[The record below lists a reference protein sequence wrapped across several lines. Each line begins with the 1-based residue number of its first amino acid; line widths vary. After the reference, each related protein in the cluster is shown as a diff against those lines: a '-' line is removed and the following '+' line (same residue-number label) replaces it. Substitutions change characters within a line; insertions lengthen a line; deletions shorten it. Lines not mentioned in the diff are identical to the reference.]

1 MNNKA
6 LNVLEFDKIKA
17 EIGKFLITSRGH
29 ALLKKLMPM
38 SVESIVQRL
47 IDQTKDGMDIVRLK
61 GEIPVRKLAD
71 LNDQANRLKKDGN
84 LNGTELAAIGQV
96 LKNTSE
102 LKEFFEGLHD
112 DAIDLR
118 QLYDL
123 NDDLID
129 NPSLTTRINKSL
141 DESGRVLNAASPDLK
156 YIREHIERL
165 NDQIRHAM
173 EQFTRGKN
181 TKYLTESIVTL
192 RDDRFVVPVKTE
204 YRAKFG
210 GVVHDQS
217 ASGQTLYIE
226 PQAVVGL
233 NNQLHDDQTSEKLE
247 EIRILNELSDL
258 VRPEI
263 DDIVKN
269 NDVLAQFDLINA
281 KAKYAKE
288 IKGTEPLISKE
299 RVVDLK
305 DAKHPLIDPKRV
317 VANDIKIGDDYQ
329 TMLITGPNTGGKTIT
344 MKTLGLI
351 QAMAQAGLFIP
362 AHEESEVAVFDE
374 IFVDIGDEQSIEQNL
389 STFSSHMD
397 NIINIIHKVSQN
409 SLVLIDELGAGTD
422 PQEGASIAIAI
433 LEKLAK
439 SNCMIMATTH
449 YPELKIFAYNTKDT
463 INASMEFDD
472 KSLKPTYRL
481 LIGIPGASN
490 AFNIAGRLGMDRD
503 VVERGESLMSGE
515 SQDLN
520 NMITDL
526 ENRRKEFEKK
536 NQELDTQLAKNK
548 EIQDDYEKKQV
559 ALANSKDSEIQAAK
573 VRANQIVA
581 KAKGKSDKIIDH
593 LREMERKGVAVKE
606 DQLISA
612 KTELKNLHQDETVKK
627 NRVLRRNKR
636 KQALKVGD
644 EVKAI
649 PYGQIGTIVRK
660 NRNDEYEVQ
669 LGILKMK
676 FKSDDLEKVQSSK
689 DNDEPKPTMVRRT
702 KSTGLSSKLDLR
714 GKRYEEAMTELDSYI
729 DEALLAGYN
738 QVTIVHGFGTG
749 VIRKGVTKYLQGNPR
764 VKSFGYAPASSG
776 GSGATI
782 VDL

>member
-6 LNVLEFDKIKA
+6 LSVLEFDKIKD
-17 EIGKFLITSRGH
+17 EIAKYLITSRGKT
-29 ALLKKLMPM
+29 LLKKLMPM
-38 SVESIVQRL
+38 SVESIVHRL

-61 GEIPVRKLAD
+61 GEIPVRKLDD
-71 LNDQANRLKKDGN
+71 LHDQANRLKKDGN

-102 LKEFFEGLHD
+102 LKQFFETMHD
-112 DAIDLR
+112 DEITLR
-118 QLYDL
+118 ELYNLSDK
-123 NDDLID
+123 LID
-129 NPSLTTRINKSL
+129 NPQLTKRINQSV
-141 DESGRVLNAASPDLK
+141 DESGRLLDTASDDLG
-156 YIREHIERL
+156 YIRNQINKL
-165 NDQIRHAM
+165 NDQIRHSM
-173 EQFTRGKN
+173 EQFTRGKG
-181 TKYLTESIVTL
+181 TKYLTEAIVTL

-226 PQAVVGL
+226 PQSVVGM
-233 NNQLHDDQTSEKLE
+233 NNQLHDAQTSERLE
-247 EIRILNELSDL
+247 EIKILGELSDL
-258 VRPEI
+258 VRP
-263 DDIVKN
+263 DISDILN
-269 NDVLAQFDLINA
+269 NNEVLAEFDLINA
-281 KAKYAKE
+281 KAKYANQ
-288 IKGTEPLISKE
+288 IKATEPLVSRDNI
-299 RVVDLK
+299 VDLK
-305 DAKHPLIDPKRV
+305 QAKHPLIDPDKI
-317 VANDIKIGDDYQ
+317 VANDIKIGDDYK

-351 QAMAQAGLFIP
+351 QIMAQAGLFIP
-362 AHEESEVAVFDE
+362 ADEESHVAVFDE
-374 IFVDIGDEQSIEQNL
+374 VFVDIGDEQSIEQNL

-397 NIINIIHKVSQN
+397 NIINIMKNVTDK

-422 PQEGASIAIAI
+422 PQEGAAIAIAI
-433 LEKLAK
+433 LEELSK
-439 SNCMIMATTH
+439 SDCEIMATTH
-449 YPELKIFAYNTKDT
+449 YPELKIYAYNTQDT

-490 AFNIAGRLGMDRD
+490 AFNIASRLGMNSS
-503 VVERGESLMSGE
+503 VVERGQSLMSGE

-520 NMITDL
+520 NMISDL
-526 ENRRKEFEKK
+526 ENRRKEFENN
-536 NQELDTQLAKNK
+536 NQKLEQQLAKNK
-548 EIQDDYEKKQV
+548 EVEEDYENQRDQLEK
-559 ALANSKDSEIQAAK
+559 SKDSEIKAAK
-573 VRANQIVA
+573 IRANQIVSST
-581 KAKGKSDKIIDH
+581 KKKTEKIIDH
-593 LREMERKGVAVKE
+593 LKELERSGVAVKD
-606 DQLISA
+606 DQIISA
-612 KTELKNLHQDETVKK
+612 RTDLKNLHQDEATKK
-627 NRVLRRNKR
+627 NRVLRRAKKR
-636 KQALKVGD
+636 QQLKVGD

-649 PYGQIGTIVRK
+649 PYGQIGTIIRK
-660 NRNDEYEVQ
+660 NKDNQYEVQ

-676 FKSDDLEKVQSSK
+676 FDAVDLEKTDQKVEQ
-689 DNDEPKPTMVRRT
+689 DQPKPTLVKRT
-702 KSTGLSSKLDLR
+702 KSSSLSSKLDLR
-714 GKRYEEAMTELDSYI
+714 GERYDEAMTDLDRYI

>member
-112 DAIDLR
+112 DAVDLR

-129 NPSLTTRINKSL
+129 NPSLTTRINKSV
-141 DESGRVLNAASPDLK
+141 DESGRVLDAASPDLK

-165 NDQIRHAM
+165 NGQIRHAM

-247 EIRILNELSDL
+247 EIKILNELSDL

-281 KAKYAKE
+281 KSKYARE
-288 IKGTEPLISKE
+288 IKGTEPLVSRDRI
-299 RVVDLK
+299 VDLK
-305 DAKHPLIDPKRV
+305 EAKHPLIDPDRV

-362 AHEESEVAVFDE
+362 AHEESQIAVFDE

-389 STFSSHMD
+389 STFSSHID

-449 YPELKIFAYNTKDT
+449 YPELKIFAYNTENT

-472 KSLKPTYRL
+472 ESLKPTYRL

-526 ENRRKEFEKK
+526 ENRRKEFEQK
-536 NQELDTQLAKNK
+536 NQELTEQLAKNK
-548 EIQDDYEKKQV
+548 AIEDDYEKKQV

-593 LREMERKGVAVKE
+593 LRELERKGVAVKE

-660 NRNDEYEVQ
+660 NRNDEFEVQ

-689 DNDEPKPTMVRRT
+689 NDEEQKPTMVRRT

-749 VIRKGVTKYLQGNPR
+749 VIRKGVTKYLQSNPR

>member
-6 LNVLEFDKIKA
+6 LSVLEFDKIKD
-17 EIGKFLITSRGH
+17 EIAKYLITSRGKT
-29 ALLKKLMPM
+29 LLKKLMPM
-38 SVESIVQRL
+38 SVESIVHRL

-61 GEIPVRKLAD
+61 GEIPVSKLDD
-71 LNDQANRLKKDGN
+71 LHDQANRLKKDGN

-102 LKEFFEGLHD
+102 LKQFFETMHD
-112 DAIDLR
+112 DEITLR
-118 QLYDL
+118 ELYNLSDK
-123 NDDLID
+123 LID
-129 NPSLTTRINKSL
+129 NPQLTKRINQSV
-141 DESGRVLNAASPDLK
+141 DESGRLLDTASDDLG
-156 YIREHIERL
+156 YIRNQINKL
-165 NDQIRHAM
+165 NDQIRHSM
-173 EQFTRGKN
+173 EQFTRGKG
-181 TKYLTESIVTL
+181 TKYLTEAIVTL

-226 PQAVVGL
+226 PQSVVGM
-233 NNQLHDDQTSEKLE
+233 NNQLHDAQTSERLE
-247 EIRILNELSDL
+247 EIKILGELSDL
-258 VRPEI
+258 VRP
-263 DDIVKN
+263 DISDILN
-269 NDVLAQFDLINA
+269 NNEVLAEFDLINA
-281 KAKYAKE
+281 KAKYANQ
-288 IKGTEPLISKE
+288 IKATEPLVSRDNI
-299 RVVDLK
+299 VDLK
-305 DAKHPLIDPKRV
+305 QAKHPLIDPDKI
-317 VANDIKIGDDYQ
+317 VANDIKIGDDYK

-351 QAMAQAGLFIP
+351 QIMAQAGLFIP
-362 AHEESEVAVFDE
+362 AHEESHVAVFDE
-374 IFVDIGDEQSIEQNL
+374 VFVDIGDEQSIEQNL

-397 NIINIIHKVSQN
+397 NIINIMKNVTDK

-422 PQEGASIAIAI
+422 PQEGAAIAIAI
-433 LEKLAK
+433 LEELSK
-439 SNCMIMATTH
+439 SDCEIMATTH
-449 YPELKIFAYNTKDT
+449 YPELKIYAYNTQDT

-490 AFNIAGRLGMDRD
+490 AFNIASRLGMNSS
-503 VVERGESLMSGE
+503 VVERGQSLMSGE

-520 NMITDL
+520 NMISDL
-526 ENRRKEFEKK
+526 ENRRKEFENN
-536 NQELDTQLAKNK
+536 NQKLEQQLAKNK
-548 EIQDDYEKKQV
+548 EVEEDYENQRDQLEK
-559 ALANSKDSEIQAAK
+559 SKDSEIKAAK
-573 VRANQIVA
+573 IRANQIVSST
-581 KAKGKSDKIIDH
+581 KKKTEKIIDH
-593 LREMERKGVAVKE
+593 LKELERSGVAVKD
-606 DQLISA
+606 DQIISA
-612 KTELKNLHQDETVKK
+612 RTDLKNLHQDEATKK
-627 NRVLRRNKR
+627 NRVLRRAKKR
-636 KQALKVGD
+636 QQLKVGD

-649 PYGQIGTIVRK
+649 PYGQIGTIIRK
-660 NRNDEYEVQ
+660 NKDNQYEVQ

-676 FKSDDLEKVQSSK
+676 FDAVDLEKTDQKVEQ
-689 DNDEPKPTMVRRT
+689 DQPKPTLVKRT
-702 KSTGLSSKLDLR
+702 KSSSLSSKLDLR
-714 GKRYEEAMTELDSYI
+714 GERYDEAMTDLDRYI

>member
-29 ALLKKLMPM
+29 TLLKKLMPM
-38 SVESIVQRL
+38 SVESIVQIM

-112 DAIDLR
+112 DAVDLR
-118 QLYDL
+118 QLYEL
-123 NDDLID
+123 NDGLID
-129 NPSLTTRINKSL
+129 NPTLTTRINKSL
-141 DESGRVLNAASPDLK
+141 DDSGRVLSAASPDLK

-165 NDQIRHAM
+165 SGQIRHAM
-173 EQFTRGKN
+173 EQYTRGKS
-181 TKYLTESIVTL
+181 TKYLTEAIVTL

-233 NNQLHDDQTSEKLE
+233 NNQLHDNQTSEKLE
-247 EIRILNELSDL
+247 EIKILNELSDL

-288 IKGTEPLISKE
+288 ITGTEPLISKE

-305 DAKHPLIDPKRV
+305 AAKHPLIDPDRV
-317 VANDIKIGDDYQ
+317 VANDIKIGDGYK

-433 LEKLAK
+433 LEKLSK

-449 YPELKIFAYNTKDT
+449 YPELKVFAYNTEET
-463 INASMEFDD
+463 INSSMEFDD
-472 KSLKPTYRL
+472 KSLRPTYRL

-526 ENRRKEFEKK
+526 ENRRKEFEQK
-536 NQELDTQLAKNK
+536 NQDLSEQLAKNK
-548 EIQDDYEKKQV
+548 AIEDDYDQKQV

-581 KAKGKSDKIIDH
+581 RAKGKSDKIIDH

-636 KQALKVGD
+636 NQALKVGD

-649 PYGQIGTIVRK
+649 PYGQNGTIVRK

-676 FKSDDLEKVQSSK
+676 FKSDDLEKIQASK
-689 DNDEPKPTMVRRT
+689 DEDEPKPTMVRRT
-702 KSTGLSSKLDLR
+702 RSSGLSSKLDLR
-714 GKRYEEAMTELDSYI
+714 GKRYEEAMTELDRYI

-749 VIRKGVTKYLQGNPR
+749 VIRKGVTKYLQTNPR

>member
-17 EIGKFLITSRGH
+17 EIGRFLITSRGNT
-29 ALLKKLMPM
+29 LLKKLMPM

-71 LNDQANRLKKDGN
+71 LHDQANRLKKDGN
-84 LNGTELAAIGQV
+84 LNGTELASIGEV
-96 LKNTSE
+96 LKNTGE
-102 LKEFFEGLHD
+102 LKEFFEKLKD
-112 DAIDLR
+112 DEVDLR

-123 NDDLID
+123 NEKLID
-129 NPSLTTRINKSL
+129 NPSLTARITKSV
-141 DESGRVLNAASPDLK
+141 DDTGRVLDTASDDLK
-156 YIREHIERL
+156 YIREQISRL
-165 NDQIRHAM
+165 NDEIRSSM
-173 EQFTRGKN
+173 ERYTRGKG

-204 YRAKFG
+204 YRSKFG

-226 PQAVVGL
+226 PEAIVGL
-233 NNQLHDDQTSEKLE
+233 NNRLHDAQTSEKLE
-247 EIRILNELSDL
+247 EIRVLNQLSDL

-263 DDIVKN
+263 DNIVKN
-269 NDVLAQFDLINA
+269 NEVLGEFDLINA
-281 KAKYAKE
+281 KAKYANQ
-288 IKGTEPLISKE
+288 IKGTEPLISE
-299 RVVDLK
+299 NHVVDLK
-305 DAKHPLIDPKRV
+305 EAKHPLIDPDRV
-317 VANDIKIGDDYQ
+317 IANDIIIGDDYK

-362 AHEESEVAVFDE
+362 AHEESQIAVFDE

-397 NIINIIHKVSQN
+397 NIINIMHKVSER

-422 PQEGASIAIAI
+422 PQEGAAIAIAI
-433 LEKLAK
+433 LEKLSK
-439 SNCMIMATTH
+439 SHCVIMATTH
-449 YPELKIFAYNTKDT
+449 YPELKVYAYNTTET
-463 INASMEFDD
+463 INASMEFDE

-481 LIGIPGASN
+481 MIGIPGSSN
-490 AFNIAGRLGMDRD
+490 AFNIAARLGMNKD
-503 VVERGESLMSGE
+503 VVNRGQSLMSGE

-520 NMITDL
+520 NMIKDL

-536 NQELDTQLAKNK
+536 NEDLNSQLTHNKQIEEDYEQKRLELD
-548 EIQDDYEKKQV
+548 
-559 ALANSKDSEIQAAK
+559 NSKESELQAAK
-573 VRANQIVA
+573 VRANQIVS
-581 KAKGKSDKIIDH
+581 KSRKESDKIIDR
-593 LREMERKGVAVKE
+593 LRKLEQAGVTVKE
-606 DQLISA
+606 DQIISA
-612 KTELKNLHQDETVKK
+612 KTGLKNLHQDEAVKK
-627 NRVLRRNKR
+627 NKVLRRNKR

-644 EVKAI
+644 EVKALT
-649 PYGQIGTIVRK
+649 YGQIGTIVRK
-660 NRNDEYEVQ
+660 DKNDQYEVQ

-676 FKSDDLEKVQSSK
+676 FSGDDLEKTDANPEESEK
-689 DNDEPKPTMVRRT
+689 KPTMVKRT
-702 KSTGLSSKLDLR
+702 KSSGLSSKLDLR
-714 GKRYEEAMTELDSYI
+714 GKRYEEAMTELDQYI
-729 DEALLAGYN
+729 DSALLAGYN

-749 VIRKGVTKYLQGNPR
+749 VIRKGVTKYLQRNPR

>member
-6 LNVLEFDKIKA
+6 LNVLEFDKIKD
-17 EIGKFLITSRGH
+17 EIAKYLITSRGKT
-29 ALLKKLMPM
+29 LLKKLMPM

-71 LNDQANRLKKDGN
+71 LHDQANRLKKDGN

-102 LKEFFEGLHD
+102 LKEFFETLHD
-112 DAIDLR
+112 DEVELR
-118 QLYDL
+118 ELYGMSE
-123 NDDLID
+123 DLID
-129 NPSLTTRINKSL
+129 NPELTKRIDKSL
-141 DESGRVLNAASPDLK
+141 DDTGRVLDTASENLS
-156 YIREHIERL
+156 YIRNQINRF
-165 NDQIRHAM
+165 NDQIRQSM
-173 EQFTRGKN
+173 EQYTRGKN
-181 TKYLTESIVTL
+181 TKYLTEAIVTL

-204 YRAKFG
+204 YRTKFG

-233 NNQLHDDQTSEKLE
+233 NNQLHDAQTSEKLE
-247 EIRILNELSDL
+247 EIKILAELSDL

-263 DDIVKN
+263 DDILKN
-269 NDVLAQFDLINA
+269 NEVLASFDLINA
-281 KAKYAKE
+281 KAKYGNQ
-288 IKGTEPLISKE
+288 IKATEPLISDDHT
-299 RVVDLK
+299 VDLK
-305 DAKHPLIDPKRV
+305 EAKHPLIDADRV
-317 VANDIKIGDDYQ
+317 VANDIQIGDGYK

-351 QAMAQAGLFIP
+351 QIMAQAGLFIP
-362 AHEESEVAVFDE
+362 AHEESQIAVFDE
-374 IFVDIGDEQSIEQNL
+374 VFVDIGDEQSIEQNL

-397 NIINIIHKVSQN
+397 NIINIMKNVSEH

-422 PQEGASIAIAI
+422 PQEGAAIAIAI
-433 LEKLAK
+433 LEKLSK
-439 SNCMIMATTH
+439 SDCVIMATTH
-449 YPELKIFAYNTKDT
+449 YPELKIYAYNTEDT

-490 AFNIAGRLGMDRD
+490 AFNIASRLGMDRS

-520 NMITDL
+520 NMISDL
-526 ENRRKEFEKK
+526 EKRRKEFETK
-536 NQELDTQLAKNK
+536 NEELDSQLSKNK
-548 EIQDDYEKKQV
+548 KIQDDFESKRV
-559 ALANSKDSEIQAAK
+559 ELDNSKDSEIQAAK
-573 VRANQIVA
+573 VRANQIVSST
-581 KAKGKSDKIIDH
+581 KKKSEKIIDR
-593 LREMERKGVAVKE
+593 LKELERSGNAVKA
-606 DQLISA
+606 DQIISA
-612 KTELKNLHQDETVKK
+612 RTDLKNLHQEDLAKR
-627 NRVLRRNKR
+627 NRVLRSAKR
-636 KQALKVGD
+636 KKELKVGD

-649 PYGQIGTIVRK
+649 PYGQFGTIVRK
-660 NRNDEYEVQ
+660 DKNDKYEVQ

-676 FKSDDLEKVQSSK
+676 FDGSDLEKSNQK
-689 DNDEPKPTMVRRT
+689 PEKEEPKPTMVRRT
-702 KSTGLSSKLDLR
+702 KSSTLSTKLDLR
-714 GKRYEEAMTELDSYI
+714 GERYDEAMTDLDNYI

-749 VIRKGVTKYLQGNPR
+749 VIRNAVTKYLRENPR

>member
-6 LNVLEFDKIKA
+6 LSVLEFDKIKD
-17 EIGKFLITSRGH
+17 EIAKYLITSRGKT
-29 ALLKKLMPM
+29 LLKKLMPM
-38 SVESIVQRL
+38 SVESIVHRL

-61 GEIPVRKLAD
+61 GEIPVRKLDD
-71 LNDQANRLKKDGN
+71 LHDQANRLKKDGN

-102 LKEFFEGLHD
+102 LKQFFETMHD
-112 DAIDLR
+112 DEITLR
-118 QLYDL
+118 ELYNLSDK
-123 NDDLID
+123 LID
-129 NPSLTTRINKSL
+129 NPQLTKRINQSV
-141 DESGRVLNAASPDLK
+141 DESGRLLDTASDDLG
-156 YIREHIERL
+156 YIRNQINKL
-165 NDQIRHAM
+165 NDQIRHSM
-173 EQFTRGKN
+173 EQFTRGKG
-181 TKYLTESIVTL
+181 TKYLTEAIVTL

-226 PQAVVGL
+226 PQSVVGM
-233 NNQLHDDQTSEKLE
+233 NDQLHDAQTSERLE
-247 EIRILNELSDL
+247 EIKILGELSDL
-258 VRPEI
+258 VRP
-263 DDIVKN
+263 DISDILN
-269 NDVLAQFDLINA
+269 NNEVLAEFDLINA
-281 KAKYAKE
+281 KAKYANQ
-288 IKGTEPLISKE
+288 IKATEPLVSRDNI
-299 RVVDLK
+299 VDLK
-305 DAKHPLIDPKRV
+305 QAKHPLIDPDKI
-317 VANDIKIGDDYQ
+317 VANDIKIGDDYK

-351 QAMAQAGLFIP
+351 QIMAQAGLFIP
-362 AHEESEVAVFDE
+362 AHEESHVAVFDE
-374 IFVDIGDEQSIEQNL
+374 VFVDIGDEQSIEQNL

-397 NIINIIHKVSQN
+397 NIINIMKNVTDK

-422 PQEGASIAIAI
+422 PQEGAAIAIAI
-433 LEKLAK
+433 LEELSK
-439 SNCMIMATTH
+439 SDCEIMATTH
-449 YPELKIFAYNTKDT
+449 YPELKIYAYNTQDT

-490 AFNIAGRLGMDRD
+490 AFNIASRLGMISS
-503 VVERGESLMSGE
+503 VVERGQSLMSGE

-520 NMITDL
+520 NMISDL
-526 ENRRKEFEKK
+526 ENRRKEFENN
-536 NQELDTQLAKNK
+536 NQKLEQQLAKNK
-548 EIQDDYEKKQV
+548 EVEEDYENQRDQLEK
-559 ALANSKDSEIQAAK
+559 SKDSEIKAAK
-573 VRANQIVA
+573 IRANQIVSST
-581 KAKGKSDKIIDH
+581 KKKTEKIIDH
-593 LREMERKGVAVKE
+593 LKELERSGVAVKD
-606 DQLISA
+606 DQIISA
-612 KTELKNLHQDETVKK
+612 RTDLKNLHQDEATKK
-627 NRVLRRNKR
+627 NRVLRRAKKR
-636 KQALKVGD
+636 QQLKVGD

-649 PYGQIGTIVRK
+649 PYGQIGTIIRK
-660 NRNDEYEVQ
+660 NKDNQYEVQ

-676 FKSDDLEKVQSSK
+676 FDAVDLEKTDQKVEQ
-689 DNDEPKPTMVRRT
+689 DQPKPTLVKRT
-702 KSTGLSSKLDLR
+702 KSSSLSSKLDLR
-714 GKRYEEAMTELDSYI
+714 GERYDEAMTDLDRYI

>member
-17 EIGKFLITSRGH
+17 EIAKYLITSRGNT
-29 ALLKKLMPM
+29 LLKKLMPM

-47 IDQTKDGMDIVRLK
+47 IDQTKDGMDIVRIK

-71 LNDQANRLKKDGN
+71 LHDQANRLKKDGN
-84 LNGTELAAIGQV
+84 LNGTELASIGEV

-102 LKEFFEGLHD
+102 LKEFFEKLKD
-112 DAIDLR
+112 DQIDLR

-123 NDDLID
+123 NDNLID
-129 NPSLTTRINKSL
+129 NPSLTTRIAKSV
-141 DESGRVLNAASPDLK
+141 DDTGRVLDTASDDLK
-156 YIREHIERL
+156 YVREQIGRL
-165 NDQIRHAM
+165 NEQIRSSM
-173 EQFTRGKN
+173 EKYTRGNN
-181 TKYLTESIVTL
+181 TKYLTEAIVTL

-204 YRAKFG
+204 YRHKFG

-233 NNQLHDDQTSEKLE
+233 NNRLHDMQTSEKLE

-269 NDVLAQFDLINA
+269 NEVLGQFDLINA
-281 KAKYAKE
+281 KAKYARE
-288 IKGTEPLISKE
+288 IKGTEPIISKDH
-299 RVVDLK
+299 VVDMYN
-305 DAKHPLIDPKRV
+305 AKHPLIDPDKV
-317 VANDIKIGDDYQ
+317 VANDIKIGDDYK

-344 MKTLGLI
+344 MKTLGLL

-362 AHEESEVAVFDE
+362 AREESQVAVFDE

-397 NIINIIHKVSQN
+397 NIINIMRKVSER

-422 PQEGASIAIAI
+422 PQEGAAIAIAI
-433 LEKLAK
+433 LEKLSK
-439 SNCMIMATTH
+439 SHCVIMATTH
-449 YPELKIFAYNTKDT
+449 YPELKVFAYNTEDT
-463 INASMEFDD
+463 INASMEFDE

-481 LIGIPGASN
+481 LIGIPGSSN
-490 AFNIAGRLGMDRD
+490 AFNIAARLGMDRE
-503 VVERGESLMSGE
+503 VVDRGQSLMSGE

-526 ENRRKEFEKK
+526 ENRRKEYEKNNEDLKAQLSK
-536 NQELDTQLAKNK
+536 NKDIQADYEHKQVELD
-548 EIQDDYEKKQV
+548 
-559 ALANSKDSEIQAAK
+559 NSKESEIQAAK
-573 VRANQIVA
+573 VRANQIVS
-581 KAKGKSDKIIDH
+581 KSRKESDKIIDR
-593 LREMERKGVAVKE
+593 LRKLEQAGVAVKE
-606 DQLISA
+606 DQIISA
-612 KTELKNLHQDETVKK
+612 KTGLKNLHQDETVKK
-627 NRVLRRNKR
+627 NKVLRRNKR
-636 KQALKVGD
+636 KQELKVGD
-644 EVKAI
+644 EVKVLS
-649 PYGQIGTIVRK
+649 YGQFGTIVRK
-660 NRNDEYEVQ
+660 DKNGQFEVQ

-676 FKSDDLEKVQSSK
+676 FAGDDLEKTDSK
-689 DNDEPKPTMVRRT
+689 PEEEKKPTMVRRT
-702 KSTGLSSKLDLR
+702 KSSGLSSKLDLR

-729 DEALLAGYN
+729 DSALLAGYN

-749 VIRKGVTKYLQGNPR
+749 VIRKGVTKYLQRNPR

>member
-6 LNVLEFDKIKA
+6 LSVLEFDKIKD
-17 EIGKFLITSRGH
+17 EIAKYLITSRGKT
-29 ALLKKLMPM
+29 LLKKLMPM
-38 SVESIVQRL
+38 SVESIVHRL

-61 GEIPVRKLAD
+61 GEIPVRKLDD
-71 LNDQANRLKKDGN
+71 LHDQANRLKKDGN

-102 LKEFFEGLHD
+102 LKQFFETMHD
-112 DAIDLR
+112 DEITLR
-118 QLYDL
+118 ELYNLSDK
-123 NDDLID
+123 LID
-129 NPSLTTRINKSL
+129 NPQLTKRINQSV
-141 DESGRVLNAASPDLK
+141 DESGRLLDTASDDLG
-156 YIREHIERL
+156 YIRNQINKL
-165 NDQIRHAM
+165 NDQIRHSM
-173 EQFTRGKN
+173 EQFTRGKS
-181 TKYLTESIVTL
+181 TKYLTEAIVTL

-226 PQAVVGL
+226 PQSVVGM
-233 NNQLHDDQTSEKLE
+233 NNQLHDAQTSERLE
-247 EIRILNELSDL
+247 EIKILGELSDL
-258 VRPEI
+258 VRP
-263 DDIVKN
+263 DISDILN
-269 NDVLAQFDLINA
+269 NNEVLAEFDLINA
-281 KAKYAKE
+281 KAKYANQ
-288 IKGTEPLISKE
+288 IKATEPLVSRDNI
-299 RVVDLK
+299 VDLK
-305 DAKHPLIDPKRV
+305 QAKHPLIDPDKI
-317 VANDIKIGDDYQ
+317 VANDIKIGDDYK

-351 QAMAQAGLFIP
+351 QIMAQAGLFIP
-362 AHEESEVAVFDE
+362 AHEESHVAVFDE
-374 IFVDIGDEQSIEQNL
+374 VFVDIGDEQSIEQNL

-397 NIINIIHKVSQN
+397 NIINIMKNVTDK

-422 PQEGASIAIAI
+422 PQEGAAIAIAI
-433 LEKLAK
+433 LEELSK
-439 SNCMIMATTH
+439 SDCEIMATTH
-449 YPELKIFAYNTKDT
+449 YPELKIYAYNTQDT

-490 AFNIAGRLGMDRD
+490 AFNIASRLGMNSS
-503 VVERGESLMSGE
+503 VVERGQSLMSGE

-520 NMITDL
+520 NMISDL
-526 ENRRKEFEKK
+526 ENRRKEFENN
-536 NQELDTQLAKNK
+536 NQKLEQQLAKNK
-548 EIQDDYEKKQV
+548 EVEEDYENQRDQLEK
-559 ALANSKDSEIQAAK
+559 SKDSEIKAAK
-573 VRANQIVA
+573 IRANQIVSST
-581 KAKGKSDKIIDH
+581 KKKTEKIIDH
-593 LREMERKGVAVKE
+593 LKELERSGVAVKD
-606 DQLISA
+606 DQIISA
-612 KTELKNLHQDETVKK
+612 RTDLKNLHQDEATKK
-627 NRVLRRNKR
+627 NRVLRRAKKR
-636 KQALKVGD
+636 QQLKVGD

-649 PYGQIGTIVRK
+649 PYGQIGTIIRK
-660 NRNDEYEVQ
+660 NKDNQYEVQ

-676 FKSDDLEKVQSSK
+676 FDAVDLEKTDQKVEQ
-689 DNDEPKPTMVRRT
+689 DQPKPTLVKRT
-702 KSTGLSSKLDLR
+702 KSSSLSSKLDLR
-714 GKRYEEAMTELDSYI
+714 GERYDEAMTDLDRYI

>member
-6 LNVLEFDKIKA
+6 LKVLEFDKIKA
-17 EIGKFLITSRGH
+17 EIAKYLITTRGKT
-29 ALLKKLMPM
+29 LLKKLMPM

-47 IDQTKDGMDIVRLK
+47 IDQTKDGADIIRIK

-71 LNDQANRLKKDGN
+71 LHDQANRLKKDGN

-96 LKNTSE
+96 LQNTTE
-102 LKEFFEGLHD
+102 LKEFFEGLKD
-112 DAIDLR
+112 DQLDLR

-123 NDDLID
+123 NDRLID
-129 NPSLTTRINKSL
+129 NPELTKRIGRSL
-141 DESGRVLNAASPDLK
+141 DDTGRVLDTASEDLK
-156 YIREHIERL
+156 YIRGRISRL
-165 NDQIRHAM
+165 NDQVRESM
-173 EQFTRGKN
+173 SQFTRGKN
-181 TKYLTESIVTL
+181 TKYLTEAIVTL
-192 RDDRFVVPVKTE
+192 RDDRFVIPVKTE
-204 YRAKFG
+204 YKAKFG

-226 PQAVVGL
+226 PQAVVGM
-233 NNQLHDDQTSEKLE
+233 NNQLHEAKISEKSE
-247 EIRILNELSDL
+247 EIRILNRLSDM

-263 DDIVKN
+263 DEIVKN
-269 NDVLAQFDLINA
+269 NEVLAQFDLINA

-288 IKGTEPLISKE
+288 IKATEPIISKDHL
-299 RVVDLK
+299 VDLQ
-305 DAKHPLIDPKRV
+305 DAKHPLIDPDKV
-317 VANDIKIGDDYQ
+317 VANDIKIGDGYK

-351 QAMAQAGLFIP
+351 QLMAQAGLFIP
-362 AHEESEVAVFDE
+362 AREESEISVFDE
-374 IFVDIGDEQSIEQNL
+374 VFVDIGDEQSIEQNL

-397 NIINIIHKVSQN
+397 NIINIIHKVSEH

-422 PQEGASIAIAI
+422 PQEGAAIAIAI
-433 LEKLAK
+433 LERLAK
-439 SNCMIMATTH
+439 ANCFIMATTH
-449 YPELKIFAYNTKDT
+449 YPELKIFAYNTPET

-490 AFNIAGRLGMDRD
+490 AFNIAARLGMDKS
-503 VVERGESLMSGE
+503 VVDRGQALMDGE

-520 NMITDL
+520 NMIADL
-526 ENRRKEFEKK
+526 ENRRKEFEQK
-536 NQELDTQLAKNK
+536 NEQLKVQLAKNK
-548 EIQDDYEKKQV
+548 DVEKDYEQKSD
-559 ALANSKDSEIQAAK
+559 ALDKSKNSEIQAAK
-573 VRANQIVA
+573 VRANQIVS
-581 KAKGKSDKIIDH
+581 KAKKESDKIIDQLH
-593 LREMERKGVAVKE
+593 KMQREGVAIKE
-606 DQLISA
+606 DQIIST
-612 KTELKNLHQDETVKK
+612 KTNLKNLHQEEAIKK

-636 KQALKVGD
+636 RQALKVGD
-644 EVKAI
+644 EVKALT
-649 PYGQIGTIVRK
+649 YDQIGTIVRK
-660 NRNDEYEVQ
+660 DKNNQYEVQ

-676 FKSDDLEKVQSSK
+676 FDADELEKVQSSQP
-689 DNDEPKPTMVRRT
+689 EPEKKPTMIRRT

-714 GKRYEEAMTELDSYI
+714 GKRYEEAMSDLDQYI
-729 DEALLAGYN
+729 DSALLAGYN

-749 VIRKGVTKYLQGNPR
+749 VIRKGVTKYLQRNPR

>member
-6 LNVLEFDKIKA
+6 LNVLEFDKIKD
-17 EIGKFLITSRGH
+17 EIAKYLITSRGKG
-29 ALLKKLMPM
+29 LLKKLMPM
-38 SVESIVQRL
+38 SVESIVHRL
-47 IDQTKDGMDIVRLK
+47 IDQTKDGIDIVRLK
-61 GEIPVRKLAD
+61 GEIPVRKLDD
-71 LNDQANRLKKDGN
+71 LHDQANRLKKEGN

-102 LKEFFEGLHD
+102 LKEFFETLRD
-112 DAIDLR
+112 DEVALR
-118 QLYDL
+118 ELFNL
-123 NDDLID
+123 SEKLVN
-129 NPSLTTRINKSL
+129 NPALTRRLEKSI
-141 DESGRVLNAASPDLK
+141 DESGRVLDTASEDLA
-156 YIREHIERL
+156 YIRNQINRYNE
-165 NDQIRHAM
+165 QIRSAM

-181 TKYLTESIVTL
+181 TKYLTEAIVTL

-204 YRAKFG
+204 YRTKFG

-233 NNQLHDDQTSEKLE
+233 NNQLHDAQTSEKLE
-247 EIRILNELSDL
+247 EIKILGELSDL

-263 DDIVKN
+263 DDILKN
-269 NDVLAQFDLINA
+269 NEVLAQFDLINA
-281 KAKYAKE
+281 KAKYANQ
-288 IKGTEPLISKE
+288 IKATEPLVSRDNI
-299 RVVDLK
+299 VDLK
-305 DAKHPLIDPKRV
+305 EAKHPLIDPDKV
-317 VANDIKIGDDYQ
+317 VANDIKIGSDYR

-351 QAMAQAGLFIP
+351 QIMAQAGLFIP
-362 AHEESEVAVFDE
+362 AHEESQVAVFDE
-374 IFVDIGDEQSIEQNL
+374 VFVDIGDEQSIEQNL

-397 NIINIIHKVSQN
+397 NIINIMKNVSER

-422 PQEGASIAIAI
+422 PQEGAAIAIAI
-433 LEKLAK
+433 LEKLSE
-439 SNCMIMATTH
+439 SNPEIMATTH
-449 YPELKIFAYNTKDT
+449 YPELKIYAYNTENT

-490 AFNIAGRLGMDRD
+490 ALNIAARLGMDRSVID
-503 VVERGESLMSGE
+503 RGNALMSGE

-520 NMITDL
+520 NMINDL
-526 ENRRKEFEKK
+526 EKRRKEFESNNEKL
-536 NQELDTQLAKNK
+536 ESQLAKNK
-548 EIQDDYEKKQV
+548 QLESEYESERT
-559 ALANSKDSEIQAAK
+559 ALENSKDNEIRAAK
-573 VRANQIVA
+573 VRANQIVSNT
-581 KAKGKSDKIIDH
+581 KKKTEKIIDR
-593 LREMERKGVAVKE
+593 LKELERQGNAVKA
-606 DQLISA
+606 DQIISA
-612 KTELKNLHQDETVKK
+612 RTDLKNLHQEDLKKK
-627 NRVLRRNKR
+627 NRVLRRAKR
-636 KQALKVGD
+636 QQELKVGD

-649 PYGQIGTIVRK
+649 PYGQFGTIVRK
-660 NRNDEYEVQ
+660 DKNNKFEVQ

-676 FKSDDLEKVQSSK
+676 FDGTDLEKTNQK
-689 DNDEPKPTMVRRT
+689 PKEEEKKPTMVKRT
-702 KSTGLSSKLDLR
+702 KSSTLSTKLDLR
-714 GKRYEEAMTELDSYI
+714 GERYEEAMADLDQYI

-749 VIRKGVTKYLQGNPR
+749 VIRKGVTKYLQSNPR